1 MAFKIALG
9 RKNLFLFIASTAV
22 LLYGLYLTFD
32 GARFYFHD
40 APPVDLGEALTPNE
54 EALAKVVDGDYVT
67 IRGIRSIQGGVMEE
81 GFSKKK
87 RILYY
92 FLGSPRFVVS
102 EPMAKEEE
110 KNAGGM
116 RVRVT
121 GRIYRFETSG
131 GAARARNFFEKRYEL
146 TMAKDGFFIR
156 AGENPRTDT
165 GAVALFSALLVLL
178 LVNLSLALK
187 TFRRREEAP
196 EENDDIGGDD
206 DSDDT
211 GEEP

>member
-1 MAFKIALG
+1 MPLRIVLG
-9 RKNLFLFIASTAV
+9 KKNLYLFIVSTAV

-40 APPVDLGEALTPNE
+40 APPVDLGDALTPNE
-54 EALAKVVDGDYVT
+54 TALAAVKDGDHVT

-87 RILYY
+87 RMLYY

-116 RVRVT
+116 RVKVT

-131 GAARARNFFEKRYEL
+131 GAARARDFFEKRYEL

-156 AGENPRTDT
+156 AGENQRTDT
-165 GAVALFSALLVLL
+165 GAIALFAALVVLL
-178 LVNLSLALK
+178 LINLLLALK
-187 TFRRREEAP
+187 TLRRREEKP
-196 EENDDIGGDD
+196 EEEEDDITDD
-206 DSDDT
+206 DTDDT
-211 GEEP
+211 GENP